1 MLINEILKA
10 IILGIIQ
17 GITEWLPVSSTGH
30 LIIVED
36 IISFQLSDSFV
47 EAFMVIVQLASIMAV
62 ILLFFKKLNPF
73 LKSKDTEQRKEDIK
87 LWVKILL
94 ATIPAAIAGYLFEDK
109 IEGALQKPLPVAVAL
124 IFYGLIFILI
134 ENRGRQGRIEKFS
147 DLDYGRAIFIGLFQ
161 MLALIPGT
169 SRSGATIIGAIVL
182 GASRTIAA
190 EFSFFLSIPIMLGA
204 GSYKLLKLGTSLN
217 ALEWLVLGVGSLT
230 AFLVSIIIIS
240 FLMDYIKKRDFK
252 LFGYYRII
260 LGIVVIAYFYIIKE
274 FS

>member
-1 MLINEILKA
+1 MVINEILKA

-36 IISFQLSDSFV
+36 IISFQLSDYFV

-73 LKSKDTEQRKEDIK
+73 LKDKDKEQRTEDLK
-87 LWVKILL
+87 LWIKIFL
-94 ATIPAAIAGYLFEDK
+94 ATMPAAIAGYLFEDK
-109 IEGALQKPLPVAVAL
+109 IEGVLQKPLPIAAAL
-124 IFYGLIFILI
+124 IFYGLIFIII
-134 ENRGRQGRIEKFS
+134 ENRDRQGRIEKFS
-147 DLDYGRAIFIGLFQ
+147 DLNYGRAMLIGLFQ

-169 SRSGATIIGAIVL
+169 SRSGATIIGGMVL

-190 EFSFFLSIPIMLGA
+190 EFSFFLSIPIMVGA
-204 GSYKLLKLGTSLN
+204 GFYKLLKLGTSLN
-217 ALEWLVLGVGSLT
+217 ALEWLVLGIGSLT

-260 LGIVVIAYFYIIKE
+260 LGIVVILYFYI
-274 FS
+274 

>member
-1 MLINEILKA
+1 MLLNEILKA

-36 IISFQLSDSFV
+36 FMSFQLSDSFV
-47 EAFMVIVQLASIMAV
+47 EAFMVIIQLASIMAV

-73 LKSKDTEQRKEDIK
+73 LNSKDMERRRDDLK
-87 LWVKILL
+87 LWIKIFL
-94 ATIPAAIAGYLFEDK
+94 ATIPAAVAGYLFEDK
-109 IEGALQKPLPVAVAL
+109 IEGILQKPLPVAAAL
-124 IFYGLIFILI
+124 IVYGIIFIVI
-134 ENRGRQGRIEKFS
+134 DNRERKGQIQQFS
-147 DLDYGRAIFIGLFQ
+147 DLNYGRAALIGLFQ

-169 SRSGATIIGAIVL
+169 SRSGATIIGAVVL

-204 GSYKLLKLGTSLN
+204 GGYKLLKLGTSLN
-217 ALEWLVLGVGSLT
+217 SMEWLVLGAGALT
-230 AFLVSIIIIS
+230 AFLVSILIIS

-260 LGIVVIAYFYIIKE
+260 LGIAVIAYFYVIKGAP
-274 FS
+274 